1 VGDDRGDGGNP
12 RQPDK
17 ASKVLAIATRQRG
30 FSLFKIGCFM
40 SSGFVAQVRLES
52 VAIEQAEEFKP
63 SFGKRGPR
71 SLKTRHLSRMPTPL
85 TLAPQ
90 DDDAVR
96 SMRREELHSSA

>member
-1 VGDDRGDGGNP
+1 MGNDGGDGGNP

-30 FSLFKIGCFM
+30 VSLFKICCFM

-52 VAIEQAEEFKP
+52 AAIEQAEEFKP

-71 SLKTRHLSRMPTPL
+71 LLK
-85 TLAPQ
+85 
-90 DDDAVR
+90 
-96 SMRREELHSSA
+96 RRATSPGC